1 MKIQDKSFVAIDY
14 TLSLDSGETID
25 QSQEGTPFGFICGTG
40 QVIPGLE
47 QGLMNREK
55 GEKVQLTIEPAN
67 GYGDFRPDMLRDIPR
82 TQFPAEMKLQEGMP
96 FEAQSPQGP
105 LRFIIK
111 EVRDDA
117 IVADFNHPLAGK
129 TLHFDIT
136 ISDVREASPE
146 ELSCA
151 PGGTCGCD
159 SNTSGSCGGCAGG
172 CG

>member
-1 MKIQDKSFVAIDY
+1 MKIQDKSFVAIEY

-25 QSQEGTPFGFICGTG
+25 QSKDTPFGFICGKG

-67 GYGDFRPDMLRDIPR
+67 GYGDFKPDMLRDIPK
-82 TQFPAEMKLQEGMP
+82 TQFPPQMELQAGMP

-111 EVRDDA
+111 EVKDDA

-146 ELSCA
+146 ELSCT
-151 PGGTCGCD
+151 PGGACGCE
-159 SNTSGSCGGCAGG
+159 SNASGSCGSCGGG